1 MRSFAAIFLLLSICY
16 QLVAKMGVI
25 VWYET
30 NRDYVATTL
39 CENKDKPEQQ
49 CAGKCYLK
57 KQLAKIDSET
67 EKKESEPVKKHKTEL
82 PEYTVSTNLQY
93 LFLSYQDV
101 ISHKTIFINHYS
113 FQNNSSVFHPPP
125 FC

>member
-67 EKKESEPVKKHKTEL
+67 EKKESEPAKKYKTEL
-82 PEYTVSTNLQY
+82 PEYVVVMPIHHLPIVYKEVY
-93 LFLSYQDV
+93 LHTSL
-101 ISHKTIFINHYS
+101 FINNYS
-113 FQNNSSVFHPPP
+113 FQNTKSIFHPPP